1 MVRQVSGASG
11 PDQDPRLLRRSDFS
25 VLRPI
30 PTRWADED
38 VYGHVNNAVHYQIF
52 DSAVNGWLIET
63 IGDVRA
69 LSALGVVA
77 ETSCR
82 YLGELRFPELVT
94 VGLALGRL
102 GNRSVTYQ
110 LSLFGERGP
119 SPVAVG
125 RFVHVYV
132 DRHTRRPVEV
142 PGEVREALRL
152 LNDASRMTTP
162 AD

>member
-1 MVRQVSGASG
+1 
-11 PDQDPRLLRRSDFS
+11 
-25 VLRPI
+25 
-30 PTRWADED
+30 
-38 VYGHVNNAVHYQIF
+38 VNNAVHYQIF

-69 LSALGVVA
+69 FSALGVVA

-94 VGLALGRL
+94 AGIALERL

-110 LSLFGERGP
+110 LTLFGEHGLA
-119 SPVAVG
+119 PVAVG

-132 DRHTRRPVEV
+132 DRDTRRPVEV
-142 PGEVREALRL
+142 PDQVRRAVRL
-152 LNDASRMTTP
+152 LNDVPRATPPAS
-162 AD
+162 